1 MKRNISVDN
10 IHSYANYYQNFK
22 FSDGDILLDYA
33 ICSPINGT
41 DFEFAVAPLVASA
54 KVCIYYLSHLN
65 MFKLAYFV
73 YRTFIMIVFLLLFS
87 VGYLVPLKFPSVLIK
102 LQNVTSQCELEQNW
116 YQPIQQGSSVNIDFS
131 GFLIFLSF
139 PLLFTISLV
148 LSSLVVSSPLVSYC
162 SIISMLPLL

>member
-1 MKRNISVDN
+1 VDN

-54 KVCIYYLSHLN
+54 KNFHNDSIP
-65 MFKLAYFV
+65 AFV
-73 YRTFIMIVFLLLFS
+73 FS
-87 VGYLVPLKFPSVLIK
+87 W
-102 LQNVTSQCELEQNW
+102 NVTSQCELEQNW

-131 GFLIFLSF
+131 GFIKQAYNNLKLTSTAPNILIEWQYVDTSSQTRIAYLI
-139 PLLFTISLV
+139 LFSVCGAHIIFYS
-148 LSSLVVSSPLVSYC
+148 VVVFYILGVCDYLKFEICPKGKHVRYED
-162 SIISMLPLL
+162 I